1 MFWFV
6 IDVLALRRLGL
17 SRPFRYVLLAFFVGC
32 LIAGIVY
39 ASVVLNAVNER
50 SHVPHVHTHSTH

>member
-17 SRPFRYVLLAFFVGC
+17 SRHFRYVLLAFFIGC
-32 LIAGIVY
+32 LIAGIIY
-39 ASVVLNAVNER
+39 ASVVFNAVNER
-50 SHVPHVHTHSTH
+50 SHAPHVHTHSTH